1 MTSLRRMHH
10 RPTVPHMVFA
20 FSLIILIC
28 PAAISAQSPSES
40 FALAQVIEIFEDT
53 QARRHE
59 LSRSEQ
65 IMRYDQA
72 RDILEPL
79 IESGAN
85 HADLWY
91 WQAAIIGSRGEARG
105 ILAAAMEVSQVI
117 DCLERCIELDP
128 NHADA
133 WATLARVHNALPGFM
148 GGDRDMAVAA
158 GRRALA
164 ISLDS
169 DGDPGMESAETAEYR
184 AVLAR
189 ALWRRNEEGDR
200 GEAQTLKLLTQAWYG
215 VPGRESIPERIA
227 EDLAPIR

>member
-53 QARRHE
+53 Q
-59 LSRSEQ
+59 
-65 IMRYDQA
+65 D
-72 RDILEPL
+72 
-79 IESGAN
+79 
-85 HADLWY
+85 
-91 WQAAIIGSRGEARG
+91 
-105 ILAAAMEVSQVI
+105 I